1 MTLSSSVMS
10 VRSIRLIEVGKKIDD
25 VAHAVIPR
33 SERRR
38 YSACVGYRLGENTI
52 ARSVVGTSSHAVN

>member
-38 YSACVGYRLGENTI
+38 YSACVGYRLDQRFI
-52 ARSVVGTSSHAVN
+52 RFSLRC